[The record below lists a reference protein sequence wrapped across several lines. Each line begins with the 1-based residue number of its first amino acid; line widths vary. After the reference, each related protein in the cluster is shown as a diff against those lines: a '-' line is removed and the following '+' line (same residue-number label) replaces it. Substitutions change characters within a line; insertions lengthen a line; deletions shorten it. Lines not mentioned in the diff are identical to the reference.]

1 MSFRTTLVRCAKE
14 AQHRSPAIK
23 FPDRKHAN
31 HDSSHS
37 IKPHPC
43 APQSVID
50 DFPRFKSSQSSSLS
64 SSQAAQNSS
73 SYGGPVDPSSQGKD
87 SPQTASSSGGGSGGS
102 GQSVIE
108 EWEMPEYLKR
118 TKYAPTESEIEAIQS
133 GGATEATAVTRETK
147 LTWYTEQ
154 I

>member
-14 AQHRSPAIK
+14 VQHRSPAIS

-31 HDSSHS
+31 HSSHS
-37 IKPHPC
+37 VQPHPC

-50 DFPRFKSSQSSSLS
+50 NFSRFQSAQSSSFSSSQS
-64 SSQAAQNSS
+64 AQNSS
-73 SYGGPVDPSSQGKD
+73 SYGGPVDPSSQGQGQGSSKG
-87 SPQTASSSGGGSGGS
+87 SRGAS
-102 GQSVIE
+102 IE

-118 TKYAPTESEIEAIQS
+118 RKYAPTESEIEAIQS